1 MISAREEEE
10 REREREEDCIVLL
23 YGVRRAD
30 YAIGYLA
37 MMVET
42 MRERWMKRQNKKRIS
57 RGGGKEFVKR

>member
-1 MISAREEEE
+1 M
-10 REREREEDCIVLL
+10 LL

-42 MRERWMKRQNKKRIS
+42 MRERWMKRQNKKGYLEAGAKNLLRDNS
-57 RGGGKEFVKR
+57 T

>member
-1 MISAREEEE
+1 M
-10 REREREEDCIVLL
+10 LL

-42 MRERWMKRQNKKRIS
+42 MRERWIKRQNKKRIS
-57 RGGGKEFVKR
+57 RGGCKEFVKR